1 MNKVW
6 SIINSVIGGGVGDVL
21 DKFFPDKAEK
31 LKFEMQLRETLF
43 KELELVYKDVESAR
57 EMQNEALKQDDKFA
71 KRFVYILS
79 AMVMLNTLLAGGL
92 AFFMTFPIENKDL
105 VSQYYNFS
113 FLIGGAQMMRFFYGE
128 LKPKTS

>member
-57 EMQNEALKQDDKFA
+57 EMQNEALKQEDKFA

-79 AMVMLNTLLAGGL
+79 AMVMLNTLLAGTL
-92 AFFMTFPIENKDL
+92 AFFIVFPLENKEL
-105 VSQYYNFS
+105 ISQYYNFS
-113 FLIGGAQMMRFFYGE
+113 FLIGGAQMMRFFYGDM
-128 LKPKTS
+128 KTKLS